1 MPIIIS
7 SFLTRSNPNSVPYIV
22 EDKDFKGGF
31 RVLDDH
37 AARDAIHAVARKPG
51 MLVLTL
57 NDGVIWQLLSG
68 NVDWVEWNAPGGS
81 GGGGGYI
88 SAVTDP
94 LGVDVSGNL
103 SIQQNRILPAFG
115 SAGQI
120 PVKQSNGSIA
130 WENNNASGSVGTR
143 VTFTKSDFAGI
154 PVSSDVNFTLDM
166 GRTVMLIDVTVNTP
180 DLLIQCFSTPNRDE
194 ENPYTFKSAVG
205 RLTDTGVSVL
215 PDDSLQY
222 NRRYGFVVNR
232 ESPTTTNLYWNIT
245 NQGSTTVTPVLIVTY
260 LVLE

>member
-1 MPIIIS
+1 MPIALNT
-7 SFLTRSNPNSVPYIV
+7 FLVKSNPTTVPFLL
-22 EDKDFKGGF
+22 EDINTKGGF
-31 RVLDDH
+31 RVVASH
-37 AARDAIHAVARKPG
+37 TERDAIHVAARKPG
-51 MLVLTL
+51 MLVLTQD
-57 NDGVIWQLLSG
+57 DGVIWQLLSG

-88 SAVTDP
+88 SSVADP
-94 LGVDVSGNL
+94 LSVDVSGSL
-103 SIQQNRILPAFG
+103 SIQANRILPAFG

-120 PVKQSNGSIA
+120 PVKQPNGSIA

-143 VTFTKSDFAGI
+143 VTFTKSDFVGI